1 MPYGVA
7 VLVAGIALLLRW
19 YFGPVVQNHLPLLSM
34 YAAVA
39 FAAWYGGYGP
49 GLLVTALGYIAAHYV
64 LSDSGSHA
72 GRGELE
78 AFPDLIVYAAG
89 CLLLTGLGAGLRN
102 ALERATDRERRLQ
115 QEAMERQ
122 HAEQR
127 FQAFMDHTTAG
138 AWIMDET
145 GRYVFMNRAYAAG
158 LDLKRRE
165 DWLGKTVFDLYPAE
179 LARQIHA
186 NDLIV
191 LESGAAHQ
199 FVEEGVVDGQKYAV
213 LSHKFPMYGP
223 DRERYLA
230 GTTMD
235 ITERRRAEDKLRD
248 ADRRKDEFLAILA
261 HELRNPLHPIRTLV
275 AVLRAATPSASQL
288 QAAADIIDR
297 QVRQMTRLLDDL
309 LDVSRITL
317 NKLVLRSDT
326 LELAAIIDSALEAA
340 RPLIAAAHHKVAVT
354 LPPMPVHVI
363 GDETRL
369 AQVFSNLLCNAA
381 RYMPNGGHLS
391 VVVELEDQHVS
402 VAVRD
407 AGIGIAPDFLPHVF
421 DMFSQADGP
430 LERSAGGLGVGLALV
445 RGLTELHGGT
455 VEARSAGRGSGSEFI
470 VRLPVTQAPRAQPGH
485 AALSA
490 REHGCRYRVLVVDDN
505 TDGADSMKLLLE
517 SLDNEV
523 RVAYDGIAAMEAAGS
538 FSPDV
543 VLLDIGLPKLNGY
556 EVARWIRR
564 QSWGARAVL
573 FAVSGWGQQ
582 EDKRRAEEAG
592 FDRHL
597 TKPIDPAEL
606 IDLLAALRSDA
617 SR

>member
-1 MPYGVA
+1 
-7 VLVAGIALLLRW
+7 
-19 YFGPVVQNHLPLLSM
+19 
-34 YAAVA
+34 
-39 FAAWYGGYGP
+39 
-49 GLLVTALGYIAAHYV
+49 
-64 LSDSGSHA
+64 
-72 GRGELE
+72 
-78 AFPDLIVYAAG
+78 
-89 CLLLTGLGAGLRN
+89 
-102 ALERATDRERRLQ
+102 
-115 QEAMERQ
+115 
-122 HAEQR
+122 
-127 FQAFMDHTTAG
+127 
-138 AWIMDET
+138 MDEA
-145 GRYVFMNRAYAAG
+145 GRYVFMNRAYEAG
-158 LDLKRRE
+158 LDLTRRE
-165 DWLGKTVFDLYPAE
+165 DWLGKTVFDLHPAE

-326 LELAAIIDSALEAA
+326 LELAAIVESALEAA
-340 RPLIAAAHHKVAVT
+340 RPLIAAAHHKVTVT
-354 LPPMPVHVI
+354 LPPLPVHVI

-381 RYMPNGGHLS
+381 KYMPNGGHLS
-391 VVVELEDQHVS
+391 VVVELEEKHVS

-407 AGIGIAPDFLPHVF
+407 AGIGIASDFLPHVF

-430 LERSAGGLGVGLALV
+430 LERSAGGLGIGLALV

-455 VEARSAGRGSGSEFI
+455 VEARSDGRGSGSEFI

-523 RVAYDGIAAMEAAGS
+523 RVAYDGIAAMEAAES
-538 FSPDV
+538 FSPGRSV
-543 VLLDIGLPKLNGY
+543 VGYRSAQAQRIRSRALDPKAKLGR
-556 EVARWIRR
+556 A
-564 QSWGARAVL
+564 ARAVCRKRMGAARGQAPRRGGGVRSSL
-573 FAVSGWGQQ
+573 DQTDRPGRIDRSAGRIAFLTRADDAIGMPLLGLAVA
-582 EDKRRAEEAG
+582 RR
-592 FDRHL
+592 
-597 TKPIDPAEL
+597 
-606 IDLLAALRSDA
+606 LACPKKTARGGAPGRTGS
-617 SR
+617 

>member
-1 MPYGVA
+1 
-7 VLVAGIALLLRW
+7 
-19 YFGPVVQNHLPLLSM
+19 M

-49 GLLVTALGYIAAHYV
+49 GLLVTALGYLAAHYV
-64 LSDSGSHA
+64 LSDSPGSPA

-78 AFPDLIVYAAG
+78 ALPDLIVYAAG

-102 ALERATDRERRLQ
+102 ALERAAERQTRLE

-122 HAEQR
+122 RAEQR
-127 FQAFMDHTTAG
+127 FQAFMDHTPAG
-138 AWIMDET
+138 AWIMDEA
-145 GRYVFMNRAYAAG
+145 GRYVFMNRAYEAG
-158 LDLKRRE
+158 LNLKRRE
-165 DWLGKTVFDLYPAE
+165 DWLGKTVFDLHPAE
-179 LARQIHA
+179 LARQIHT

-223 DRERYLA
+223 DRERYVA
-230 GTTMD
+230 GTAMD
-235 ITERRRAEDKLRD
+235 ITERRRAEEKLRD

-261 HELRNPLHPIRTLV
+261 HELRNPLHPIRTLA
-275 AVLRAATPSASQL
+275 AVLRAATPSAPQL
-288 QAAADIIDR
+288 QTASDIIDR

-317 NKLVLRSDT
+317 NKLVLRWDT
-326 LELAAIIDSALEAA
+326 LELASIIESALEAA
-340 RPLIAAAHHKVAVT
+340 RPLIAAAHHKVTVT
-354 LPPMPVHVI
+354 LPNLPVHVA

-369 AQVFSNLLCNAA
+369 AQVFSNLLGNAA
-381 RYMPNGGHLS
+381 KYTPNGGRLA
-391 VVVELEDQHVS
+391 VAVEVQEGYVS

-407 AGIGIAPDFLPHVF
+407 GGIGIAPDFLPHVF
-421 DMFSQADGP
+421 EMFSQADSP
-430 LERSAGGLGVGLALV
+430 LERSAGGLGIGLALV

-455 VEARSAGRGSGSEFI
+455 VEARSDGRGCGSEFI

-485 AALSA
+485 TALSR
-490 REHGCRYRVLVVDDN
+490 REGGCRYRVLVVDDN

-523 RVAYDGIAAMEAAGS
+523 RVAYDGIAAMEAAES

-556 EVARWIRR
+556 EVARWIERKAGAGPCSLQRVGAARGQSAGPRR
-564 QSWGARAVL
+564 
-573 FAVSGWGQQ
+573 
-582 EDKRRAEEAG
+582 G

-597 TKPIDPAEL
+597 TKPIDQN
-606 IDLLAALRSDA
+606 
-617 SR
+617 